1 MGGYIMRKS
10 IGATALASMLVLSLS
25 LGAHAEVKFT
35 VGHNHGGGWREH
47 QWRGDR
53 HHHHRGGNA
62 GGLIAAGVAGLM
74 LGAALSNANRYD
86 PPPAPVPY
94 RDVDTYVEPYGG
106 HDWARYCSQKF
117 ATYDPATGT
126 YLAADGR
133 RYPCH

>member
-1 MGGYIMRKS
+1 MIKS
-10 IGATALASMLVLSLS
+10 IGAVALASVLVFGMSPS
-25 LGAHAEVKFT
+25 ANAQGFN
-35 VGHNHGGGWREH
+35 GRHGGGSRQSDWRP
-47 QWRGDR
+47 
-53 HHHHRGGNA
+53 HHHGRGGN
-62 GGLIAAGVAGLM
+62 GGAIVAAGVMGLV

-117 ATYDPATGT
+117 ADYEPSSGT
-126 YLAADGR
+126 YMADDGR